1 MQERYVEILMD
12 KVRADRYPSGDLM
25 DRIEATLQSRSQ
37 AEGYLELLFEKVDD
51 SRYPS
56 KDLLDRIARVV
67 SAVG

>member
-1 MQERYVEILMD
+1 MQERYVEILME

-25 DRIEATLQSRSQ
+25 DRIEAKIQTREQ
-37 AEGYLELLFEKVDD
+37 AEGYLELLFEKIEG

-56 KDLLDRIARVV
+56 KELLDRIGRVS